1 MSLSLK
7 SVSLKLD
14 NRQILKDVSLEINE
28 GDIVSVIGP
37 NGAGKS
43 TLLNVLTGD
52 ISPDS
57 GDIIYDNKQLNKISI
72 QERAFTRSVMS
83 QMQTLVFNFNV
94 KDVVEMGWLQ
104 RGNSDFSSNFTMAFE
119 AVTSECN
126 VHNLVHRKFNSLSG
140 GEQRRVHFARTLLQ
154 LWRPSQSNDP
164 RYLLLDEPTANL
176 DLSSEM
182 LLMNILKARAT
193 SNVGI
198 LVILHDLNL
207 ASHFADKIAIM
218 KDGEIKA
225 FGKPEEIMTD
235 DFLTSIYEV
244 PIKVKYD
251 PLRVHYY

>member
-1 MSLSLK
+1 MSLNLK

-28 GDIVSVIGP
+28 GEIVSVIGP

-52 ISPDS
+52 ITPDS
-57 GDIIYDNKQLNKISI
+57 GDTIYDNRQLNKISI

-104 RGNSDFSSNFTMAFE
+104 RGNSDFSSNFSIAFE
-119 AVTSECN
+119 AVTKECN
-126 VHNLVHRKFNSLSG
+126 VQNLVHRKFNSLSG

-154 LWRPSQSNDP
+154 LWRPSQSSDP

-182 LLMNILKARAT
+182 LLMNILKARAS

-225 FGKPEEIMTD
+225 FGKPEEIMMD

>member
-1 MSLSLK
+1 MSLNLE

-28 GDIVSVIGP
+28 GEIVSVIGP

-52 ISPDS
+52 INPDS
-57 GDIIYDNKQLNKISI
+57 GEIFYDDKQLKQISI

-83 QMQTLVFNFNV
+83 QMQTLVFNFSV
-94 KDVVEMGWLQ
+94 KDVIEMGWLQ
-104 RGNSDFSSNFTMAFE
+104 RGNLDFSNNFSMAFE
-119 AVTSECN
+119 NVTKECN
-126 VHNLVHRKFNSLSG
+126 VHNLIHRKFNSLSG

-154 LWRPSQSNDP
+154 LWRPSESNDP

-182 LLMNILKARAT
+182 LLMNILKKRA
-193 SNVGI
+193 SLNVGI

-207 ASHFADKIAIM
+207 ASHFADKIAII
-218 KDGEIKA
+218 KDGEIMA
-225 FGKPEEIMTD
+225 FGEPEKIMED
-235 DFLTSIYEV
+235 SFLTSIYEV
-244 PIKVKYD
+244 PIKVKHD

>member
-1 MSLSLK
+1 MSLNLE

-28 GDIVSVIGP
+28 GEIVSVIGP

-52 ISPDS
+52 INPDS
-57 GDIIYDNKQLNKISI
+57 GEIFYDNKQLKQISI

-83 QMQTLVFNFNV
+83 QMQTLVFNFSV
-94 KDVVEMGWLQ
+94 KDVIEMGWLQ
-104 RGNSDFSSNFTMAFE
+104 RGNSDFSNNFSMAFKN
-119 AVTSECN
+119 VTKECN
-126 VHNLVHRKFNSLSG
+126 VHNLIHRKFNSLSG

-154 LWRPSQSNDP
+154 LWRPSESNDP

-182 LLMNILKARAT
+182 LLMNILKKRA
-193 SNVGI
+193 SLNVGI

-207 ASHFADKIAIM
+207 ASHFADKIAII
-218 KDGEIKA
+218 KDGEIMA
-225 FGKPEEIMTD
+225 FGEPEKIMED
-235 DFLTSIYEV
+235 AFLTSIYEV
-244 PIKVKYD
+244 PIKVKHG

>member
-28 GDIVSVIGP
+28 SEIVSVIGP

-94 KDVVEMGWLQ
+94 KDVIEMGWLQ
-104 RGNSDFSSNFTMAFE
+104 RGNSDFSSNFSMAFE
-119 AVTSECN
+119 AVTTECN

-182 LLMNILKARAT
+182 LLMNILKARAS
-193 SNVGI
+193 SNIGI
-198 LVILHDLNL
+198 LIILHDLNL

-225 FGKPEEIMTD
+225 FGKPEEIMSD

-244 PIKVKYD
+244 PIKVKYE

>member
-28 GDIVSVIGP
+28 GEIVSVIGP

-94 KDVVEMGWLQ
+94 KDVIEMGWLQ
-104 RGNSDFSSNFTMAFE
+104 RGNSDFSSNFSMAFE
-119 AVTSECN
+119 AVTTECN

-182 LLMNILKARAT
+182 LLMNILKARAL

>member
-28 GDIVSVIGP
+28 SEIVSVIGP

-94 KDVVEMGWLQ
+94 KDVIEMGWLQ
-104 RGNSDFSSNFTMAFE
+104 RGNSDFSSNFSMAFE
-119 AVTSECN
+119 AVTTECN

-182 LLMNILKARAT
+182 LLMNILKARAS
-193 SNVGI
+193 SNIGI
-198 LVILHDLNL
+198 LIILHDLNL

-235 DFLTSIYEV
+235 NFLTSIYEV
-244 PIKVKYD
+244 PITVKYE

>member
-1 MSLSLK
+1 MSLNLK

-28 GDIVSVIGP
+28 GEIVSVIGP

-52 ISPDS
+52 ITPDS
-57 GDIIYDNKQLNKISI
+57 GDTIYDNRQLNKISI

-104 RGNSDFSSNFTMAFE
+104 RGNSDFSSNFSIAFE
-119 AVTSECN
+119 AVTTECN
-126 VHNLVHRKFNSLSG
+126 IHNLVHRKFNSLSG

-154 LWRPSQSNDP
+154 LWRPSQSSDP

-182 LLMNILKARAT
+182 LLMNILKARAS

>member
-225 FGKPEEIMTD
+225 FGKPQEIMTD

-251 PLRVHYY
+251 PLRIHYY

>member
-28 GDIVSVIGP
+28 SEIVSVIGP

-57 GDIIYDNKQLNKISI
+57 GDINYDNKQLNKISI

-94 KDVVEMGWLQ
+94 KDVIEMGWLQ
-104 RGNSDFSSNFTMAFE
+104 RGNSDFSSNFSMAFE
-119 AVTSECN
+119 AVTAECN

-182 LLMNILKARAT
+182 LLINILKARAS
-193 SNVGI
+193 SNIGI
-198 LVILHDLNL
+198 LIILHDLNL

>member
-14 NRQILKDVSLEINE
+14 NRQILRDVSLEINE
-28 GDIVSVIGP
+28 GEIVSVIGP

-57 GDIIYDNKQLNKISI
+57 GNTTYDNKQLNKISI

-94 KDVVEMGWLQ
+94 KDVIEMGWLQ
-104 RGNSDFSSNFTMAFE
+104 RGNSDFSSNFSMAFE
-119 AVTSECN
+119 AVTAECN

-182 LLMNILKARAT
+182 LLMNILKARAS
-193 SNVGI
+193 SNIGI
-198 LVILHDLNL
+198 LIILHDLNL

-244 PIKVKYD
+244 PIKVKYE

>member
-1 MSLSLK
+1 MSLNLE

-28 GDIVSVIGP
+28 GEIVSVIGP

-52 ISPDS
+52 INPDS
-57 GDIIYDNKQLNKISI
+57 GEISYDNKQLKQISI

-83 QMQTLVFNFNV
+83 QMQTLVFNFSV
-94 KDVVEMGWLQ
+94 KDVIEMGWLQ
-104 RGNSDFSSNFTMAFE
+104 RGNSDFSNNFSMAFKN
-119 AVTSECN
+119 VTKECN
-126 VHNLVHRKFNSLSG
+126 VHNLIHRKFNSLSG

-154 LWRPSQSNDP
+154 LWRPSESNDP

-182 LLMNILKARAT
+182 LLMNILKKRA
-193 SNVGI
+193 SLNVGI

-207 ASHFADKIAIM
+207 ASHFADKIAII
-218 KDGEIKA
+218 KDGEIMA
-225 FGKPEEIMTD
+225 FGEPEKIMED
-235 DFLTSIYEV
+235 AFLTSIYDV
-244 PIKVKYD
+244 PIKVKHD

>member
-251 PLRVHYY
+251 PLRIHYY

>member
-28 GDIVSVIGP
+28 GEIVSVIGP

-94 KDVVEMGWLQ
+94 KDVIEMGWLQ
-104 RGNSDFSSNFTMAFE
+104 RGNSDFSSNFSMAFE
-119 AVTSECN
+119 AVTTECN

>member
-14 NRQILKDVSLEINE
+14 NRQILKDVSVEINE
-28 GDIVSVIGP
+28 GEIVSVIGP

-119 AVTSECN
+119 AVTTECN
-126 VHNLVHRKFNSLSG
+126 VHNLIHRKFNSLSG

-182 LLMNILKARAT
+182 LLMNILKARA
-193 SNVGI
+193 SSKVGI

>member
-1 MSLSLK
+1 MSLNLK

-28 GDIVSVIGP
+28 GEIVSVIGP

-52 ISPDS
+52 ITPDS
-57 GDIIYDNKQLNKISI
+57 GDTIYDNRQLNKISI

-94 KDVVEMGWLQ
+94 KDVIEMGWLQ
-104 RGNSDFSSNFTMAFE
+104 RGNSDFSSNFSMAFE
-119 AVTSECN
+119 AVTTECN

-182 LLMNILKARAT
+182 LLMNILKARAS

>member
-28 GDIVSVIGP
+28 GEIVSVIGP

-94 KDVVEMGWLQ
+94 KDVIEMGWLQ
-104 RGNSDFSSNFTMAFE
+104 RGNSDFSSNFSMAFE
-119 AVTSECN
+119 AVTTECN

-182 LLMNILKARAT
+182 LLMNILKARAS

-235 DFLTSIYEV
+235 DFLTSIYEA

>member
-1 MSLSLK
+1 MSINLK

-14 NRQILKDVSLEINE
+14 DRQILKDVSLEINE
-28 GDIVSVIGP
+28 GEIVSVIGP

-57 GDIIYDNKQLNKISI
+57 GDTIYDNKQLNKISI

-94 KDVVEMGWLQ
+94 KDVIEMGWLQ
-104 RGNSDFSSNFTMAFE
+104 RGNSDFSSNFSMAFE
-119 AVTSECN
+119 AVTKECN
-126 VHNLVHRKFNSLSG
+126 VQNLVHRKFNSLSG

-182 LLMNILKARAT
+182 LLMNILKARAS

-207 ASHFADKIAIM
+207 ASHFADKIAII
-218 KDGEIKA
+218 KDGEVKA
-225 FGKPEEIMTD
+225 FGKPEEIMKD

-244 PIKVKYD
+244 PIKVSYE

>member
-104 RGNSDFSSNFTMAFE
+104 RGNSDFSSNFSMAFE
-119 AVTSECN
+119 AVTTECN

-182 LLMNILKARAT
+182 LLMNILKARA
-193 SNVGI
+193 SSKVGI

-235 DFLTSIYEV
+235 DFLTSIYEA

>member
-28 GDIVSVIGP
+28 GEIVSVIGP

-43 TLLNVLTGD
+43 TLLNVLSGD

-57 GDIIYDNKQLNKISI
+57 GNTTYDNKQLNKISI

-182 LLMNILKARAT
+182 LLMNILKARAS

-244 PIKVKYD
+244 PIKVKYE

>member
-1 MSLSLK
+1 MSLNLESI
-7 SVSLKLD
+7 SLKLD

-28 GDIVSVIGP
+28 GEIVSVIGP

-52 ISPDS
+52 INPDS
-57 GDIIYDNKQLNKISI
+57 GEIFYDNKQLKQISI

-83 QMQTLVFNFNV
+83 QMQTLVFNFSV
-94 KDVVEMGWLQ
+94 KDVIEMGWLQ
-104 RGNSDFSSNFTMAFE
+104 RGNSDFSNNFSMAFKN
-119 AVTSECN
+119 VTKECN
-126 VHNLVHRKFNSLSG
+126 VHNLIHRKFNSLSG

-154 LWRPSQSNDP
+154 LWRPSESNDP

-182 LLMNILKARAT
+182 LLMNILKKRA
-193 SNVGI
+193 SLNVGI

-207 ASHFADKIAIM
+207 ASHFADKIAII
-218 KDGEIKA
+218 KDGEIMA
-225 FGKPEEIMTD
+225 FGEPEKIMED
-235 DFLTSIYEV
+235 AFLTSIYDV
-244 PIKVKYD
+244 PIKVKHD

>member
-7 SVSLKLD
+7 SVSLKLN

-28 GDIVSVIGP
+28 GEIVSVIGP

-57 GDIIYDNKQLNKISI
+57 GNTIYDNKQLNKISI

-104 RGNSDFSSNFTMAFE
+104 RGNSDFSSNFSMAFE
-119 AVTSECN
+119 AVTKECN
-126 VHNLVHRKFNSLSG
+126 VHNLVHRNFNTLSG

-154 LWRPSQSNDP
+154 LWRPSQSIDP

-182 LLMNILKARAT
+182 LLMNILKARAS

-225 FGKPEEIMTD
+225 FGKPEEVMTD

-244 PIKVKYD
+244 PIKVKYE
-251 PLRVHYY
+251 PLRIHYY

>member
-1 MSLSLK
+1 MSINLK

-14 NRQILKDVSLEINE
+14 DRQILKDVSLEINE
-28 GDIVSVIGP
+28 GEIVSVIGP

-57 GDIIYDNKQLNKISI
+57 GDTIYDNKQLNKISI

-94 KDVVEMGWLQ
+94 KDVIEMGWLQ
-104 RGNSDFSSNFTMAFE
+104 RGNSDFSSNFSMAFE
-119 AVTSECN
+119 AVTKECN
-126 VHNLVHRKFNSLSG
+126 VQNLVHRKFNSLSG

-182 LLMNILKARAT
+182 LLMNILKARAS

-207 ASHFADKIAIM
+207 ASHFADKIAII
-218 KDGEIKA
+218 KDGEVKA

-244 PIKVKYD
+244 PIKVSYE

>member
-94 KDVVEMGWLQ
+94 KDVIEMGWLQ
-104 RGNSDFSSNFTMAFE
+104 RGNSDFSSNFSMAFE
-119 AVTSECN
+119 AVTTECN

-182 LLMNILKARAT
+182 LLMNILKARAS

>member
-1 MSLSLK
+1 MSLNLE

-28 GDIVSVIGP
+28 GEIVSVIGP

-52 ISPDS
+52 INPDS
-57 GDIIYDNKQLNKISI
+57 GEIFYDDKQLKQISI

-83 QMQTLVFNFNV
+83 QMQTLVFNFSV
-94 KDVVEMGWLQ
+94 KDVIEMGWLQ
-104 RGNSDFSSNFTMAFE
+104 RGNLDFSNNFSMAFE
-119 AVTSECN
+119 NVTKECN
-126 VHNLVHRKFNSLSG
+126 VHNLIHRKFNSLSG

-154 LWRPSQSNDP
+154 LWRPSESNDP

-182 LLMNILKARAT
+182 LLMNILKKRA
-193 SNVGI
+193 SLNVGI

-207 ASHFADKIAIM
+207 ASHFADKIAII
-218 KDGEIKA
+218 KDGEIMA
-225 FGKPEEIMTD
+225 FGEPEKIMED
-235 DFLTSIYEV
+235 AFLTSIYEV
-244 PIKVKYD
+244 PIKVKHD

>member
-1 MSLSLK
+1 MSLNLESI
-7 SVSLKLD
+7 SLKLD

-28 GDIVSVIGP
+28 GEIVSVIGP

-52 ISPDS
+52 INPDS
-57 GDIIYDNKQLNKISI
+57 GEISYDNKQLKQISI

-83 QMQTLVFNFNV
+83 QMQTLVFNFSV
-94 KDVVEMGWLQ
+94 KDVIEMGWLQ
-104 RGNSDFSSNFTMAFE
+104 RGNSDFSNNFSMAFE
-119 AVTSECN
+119 NVTKECN
-126 VHNLVHRKFNSLSG
+126 VHNLIHRKFNSLSG

-154 LWRPSQSNDP
+154 LWRPSESNDP

-182 LLMNILKARAT
+182 LLMNILKKRA
-193 SNVGI
+193 SLNVGI

-207 ASHFADKIAIM
+207 ASHFADKIAII
-218 KDGEIKA
+218 KDGEIMA
-225 FGKPEEIMTD
+225 FGEPEKIMED
-235 DFLTSIYEV
+235 AFLTSIYDV
-244 PIKVKYD
+244 PIKVKHD